1 MFAAILLFAA
11 FLLPL
16 QEPDG
21 QGTRQAPGQ
30 RLTPTPT
37 MTASPTASPPGQ
49 SGQGR
54 GLQERPSPSPSPV
67 PEEPPVVTKHEIRV
81 AGRTLRY
88 TATVGMMPIKNRDGE
103 IEARM
108 FFMAYTLDEGGNRSR
123 RPLTF
128 SFNGGPGSASVWLH
142 LGAIGPKRVRMNA
155 DGSMP
160 APPYELIDNEYTW
173 LTESDLVFID
183 PVGTGY
189 SRAARPELAAKFF
202 GLQGDIESV
211 AEFVRLYLT
220 RYERWTSPL
229 FLAGESYG
237 TTRASALSG
246 YLIDRGIAFNG
257 IVLVSTIMNFE
268 TINFA
273 PGNDLPYEMYLPSY
287 AATAWY
293 HKKLAA
299 DLQTRTVEDV
309 VAEVEHWAAND
320 YTLALEKGD
329 RLSAPE
335 RQEVVAK
342 LARYTGLSPQ
352 FIDNANLRVSLNL
365 FRKELLRSE
374 RRSIGRLDARFKG
387 FDANYASDSPEF
399 DASEAAIRPPY
410 TSTFNNYVR
419 AELNYKS
426 DLEYYILGGGITSP
440 WNWGTNNT
448 YVDTSIG
455 LRNALAKNPYLKIFV
470 AMGYYDM
477 ATPYFA
483 VQYTLHHI
491 SLDPMLLRN
500 FTTGYY
506 EAGHMM
512 YIDEKSLTHLRSDVG
527 KFIQDSMSR

>member
-1 MFAAILLFAA
+1 MFAVILLSLG
-11 FLLPL
+11 LLSFG
-16 QEPDG
+16 QADG
-21 QGTRQAPGQ
+21 QGRGQ
-30 RLTPTPT
+30 QGPPQQPTPAPQA
-37 MTASPTASPPGQ
+37 TASPTASSSAQ
-49 SGQGR
+49 SSQAR
-54 GLQERPSPSPSPV
+54 RPQEQASPS
-67 PEEPPVVTKHEIRV
+67 PEEPPVVTRHEIR
-81 AGRTLRY
+81 AGGRSLRY

-103 IEARM
+103 TEARM
-108 FFMAYTLDEGGNRSR
+108 FFMAYTLDDGGNRKL

-142 LGAIGPKRVRMNA
+142 LGAIGPKRVRMNS
-155 DGSMP
+155 DGTMP
-160 APPYELIDNEYTW
+160 APPYELVDNEYTW
-173 LTESDLVFID
+173 LTQSDLVFID

-189 SRAARPELAAKFF
+189 SRAVRPDLAAKFF
-202 GLQGDIESV
+202 GLTGDIESV
-211 AEFVRLYLT
+211 GEFIRMYLT

-257 IVLVSTIMNFE
+257 IVLISTIMNFE
-268 TINFA
+268 TTNFA
-273 PGNDLPYEMYLPSY
+273 AGNDLPYEMFLPSY

-293 HKKLAA
+293 HKKLPS
-299 DLQTRTVEDV
+299 DLQSRSVQEI
-309 VAEVEHWAAND
+309 VAEVEQWAAND

-329 RLSAPE
+329 RLIAPE
-335 RQEVVAK
+335 RQDVIAK
-342 LARYTGLSPQ
+342 LSRYTGLSSQ

-387 FDANYASDSPEF
+387 YDANYASDSPDF

-419 AELNYKS
+419 SELGYKS
-426 DLEYYILGGGITSP
+426 DLEYYILGGGITAP
-440 WNWGTNNT
+440 WNWNTNNG
-448 YVDTSIG
+448 YVDTSVA
-455 LRNALAKNPYLKIFV
+455 LRSGLAKNPYLKIFV

-500 FTTGYY
+500 FSTGYY

-512 YIDEKSLTHLRSDVG
+512 YIDEKSLAKMRADVG
-527 KFIQDSMSR
+527 KFIEESQRR